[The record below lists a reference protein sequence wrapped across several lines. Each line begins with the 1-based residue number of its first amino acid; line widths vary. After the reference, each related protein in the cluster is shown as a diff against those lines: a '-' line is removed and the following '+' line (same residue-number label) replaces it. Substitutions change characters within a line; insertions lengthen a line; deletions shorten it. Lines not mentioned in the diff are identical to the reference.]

1 MHRERMMKIGSVLL
15 GSWLIL
21 QGLVSLVNLSFRYDD
36 VVLGALGLLA
46 GIFVIIR
53 K

>member
-1 MHRERMMKIGSVLL
+1 MKIGSVLL

-21 QGLVSLVNLSFRYDD
+21 HGLMSLVHLSFRYDEL
-36 VVLGALGLLA
+36 VMGALALLA
-46 GIFVIIR
+46 GVFVLIR